1 VGTVSA
7 MSFGPLF
14 RFVAGARYTAQVLS
28 RHLAARAR
36 MPAGKPAP
44 VVEAET
50 KRLAPATR

>member
-1 VGTVSA
+1 